1 MSADVKLAGQTF
13 TIIPNILT
21 LNEIALQFEVQ
32 GNSFNATISGAGSI
46 GSINFNATIKKEG
59 SSASAT
65 ASIPSASLTQLAS
78 SLGSAGSDVAS
89 FMSSVGLSD
98 FNLNDI
104 VLNVKT
110 LPRMLSFKATASYKT
125 LPDVQVEF
133 LVYQPNTN
141 DSTIA
146 LAMETNP
153 VSLSNVVSAF
163 VDGVDISDV
172 PFIGSASLPAASVLL
187 VNRKLPTGVVLPF
200 STPSLSELSSSLTAG
215 SRISALFPLNF
226 PRAGMKNLQAR
237 IRSHRLDF
245 RVSHD
250 TIQTKPLCKRSRLEP
265 CRGKVISLPIL
276 ICSC

>member
-46 GSINFNATIKKEG
+46 GSINFNATIKKED

-133 LVYQPNTN
+133 LVYQPGTN
-141 DSTIA
+141 NSTIA

-200 STPSLSELSSSLTAG
+200 STPSLSELSSSLKAG

-226 PRAGMKNLQAR
+226 SRAGLKNLHANIRPNR
-237 IRSHRLDF
+237 IDF
-245 RVSHD
+245 RVSE
-250 TIQTKPLCKRSRLEP
+250 TLSFVE
-265 CRGKVISLPIL
+265 G
-276 ICSC
+276 